1 MSLKSKSI
9 SGVKWGGFS
18 SGFVMLLHFGT
29 LVILSRILSPSDFGL
44 MGLVMVVIGFARV
57 FTDMG
62 ISNAII
68 HHQTIHH
75 TELSSLYWLNIFA
88 GIFIFVVIIASSS
101 LIASFNH
108 ESALENLIILASFIY
123 LIAPFGQQFQI
134 LFQKELEFRKLT
146 IIDIT
151 SSFINSMVTIILVI
165 NGYGVVSL
173 IWGQLIGAG
182 IRVVLL
188 FSLTHSKLRPKLYF
202 KFSKITRFISFGLYQ
217 IGEKIV
223 NYMNSNLDYIL
234 IGSLL
239 GIEQLGYYTLAYNLI
254 IRPAQKI
261 NPIITRVG
269 FPVFSKIQDELDK
282 LKKGYFKIIQLLSLV
297 NFPVMVIFAVLSPIF
312 IPIIFG
318 DQWLHSIILVQILS
332 IVGLLRSIGNPIGS
346 LLLAKGRAD
355 LGFKWNLSLF
365 IIQVPGLYIGAMLG
379 GAIGVA
385 ISFVC
390 LMILYSIFNYTI
402 LIKKMLGP
410 CLKEYL
416 LSLVPSSLISLLM
429 GVSMILTNI
438 LFVFPND
445 IVQFTILLIMGM
457 IIFIILLKYKN
468 KSLYMEIKL
477 MFLPSIGTVK

>member
-1 MSLKSKSI
+1 
-9 SGVKWGGFS
+9 
-18 SGFVMLLHFGT
+18 
-29 LVILSRILSPSDFGL
+29 
-44 MGLVMVVIGFARV
+44 
-57 FTDMG
+57 
-62 ISNAII
+62 
-68 HHQTIHH
+68 
-75 TELSSLYWLNIFA
+75 
-88 GIFIFVVIIASSS
+88 
-101 LIASFNH
+101 
-108 ESALENLIILASFIY
+108 
-123 LIAPFGQQFQI
+123 
-134 LFQKELEFRKLT
+134 
-146 IIDIT
+146 
-151 SSFINSMVTIILVI
+151 
-165 NGYGVVSL
+165 
-173 IWGQLIGAG
+173 
-182 IRVVLL
+182 
-188 FSLTHSKLRPKLYF
+188 
-202 KFSKITRFISFGLYQ
+202 
-217 IGEKIV
+217 
-223 NYMNSNLDYIL
+223 MNSNLDYIL